1 MSDIR
6 RLTRAGERAMEQAA
20 REARLLLARYPN
32 EIVRAYAAIA
42 VLEVVLT
49 EINDGVSREVAREN
63 LNEALKRL
71 DGSTVLN

>member
-1 MSDIR
+1 MTDIR

-20 REARLLLARYPN
+20 REAQLLLARYPN

-42 VLEVVLT
+42 MLEVILA

-63 LNEALKRL
+63 LTEALKRL
-71 DGSTVLN
+71 DGGAVLN